1 MSKQMK
7 ENDQQEDLPQMP
19 DEAGDIGDEQ
29 CPAGVK
35 KTDKAEWD
43 YSSSKRIDK
52 KLPEKVKDFLNG
64 L

>member
-1 MSKQMK
+1 MSRQMN
-7 ENDQQEDLPQMP
+7 ENEQQEMMPNMP

-35 KTDKAEWD
+35 KTDKVGWD
-43 YSSSKRIDK
+43 YAASKRIEQ
-52 KLPEKVKDFLNG
+52 KLPEKIKDFLNG